1 MTETYACQA
10 DLVRL
15 SVAVH
20 ATELLNFLATLRI
33 AFTYRRPR
41 HCLLGQSIFVIAI
54 MRTDLI
60 DIVVMLLM

>member
-10 DLVRL
+10 NLVKL

-20 ATELLNFLATLRI
+20 ATELLNFLATLKI

-54 MRTDLI
+54 ISTDLI
-60 DIVVMLLM
+60 VIVVILLM